1 LTAIGALFLC
11 VISVAQT
18 QQGVVKTR
26 GRMVN
31 GKHVPGKGLPGT
43 VVSIKG
49 RTAIGVKNNNGTF
62 SFPVNGKQFMVQTV
76 KKSGYTLVDAD
87 AAPKTYMHSA
97 NMLYLV
103 METPEQVT
111 QDKLT
116 SEKKI
121 RRTLQRQLQERE
133 DEIEALKAANKISQQ
148 EYQKALLKLYA
159 DQENND
165 KLISDM
171 AKRYS
176 ELDYDQMDE
185 FYRHVSNFIEQGE
198 LTKADSML
206 RSRGDVGSQIE
217 AQLQKGATIQKKK
230 EELQKAEVVHK
241 HDIEELANRC
251 YSYFESFK
259 IQHQND
265 SAAKYIE
272 WRAMLDTT
280 NVKWQND
287 AGQFIQDYQARYND
301 ALKYYETGL
310 RQSITQ
316 FGEMDEW
323 AAIFYNNIGGVY
335 DSLGDYTKAL
345 EYYQKALGI
354 LEKVFGT
361 EHPPVATLYNNIGI
375 VYYSTGDYTKA
386 LENHQKALGMK
397 EKVFGTEHPD
407 VALSYNSIGGV
418 YDSLGD
424 YPKALEYYHKALGIW
439 GKVFGAEHPNVATS
453 YNNIGTVYYSIGDYT
468 KALEYYHKAL
478 GISEKI
484 FGTEHPD
491 IATSYNNIGT
501 MYYSIGDYPK
511 ALEYYHKALGILEKI
526 FGTEHPNVA
535 TSYNNIGLV
544 YYSQGDYPKALEY
557 YQKALGIREKVFGTE
572 HPNVATSYGNI
583 GDVYY
588 SQGDYTKALEY
599 FNKSLTLY
607 EKILGAEHSNTIMV
621 REHIKH
627 INSLMILSDNEKMHE
642 YIFIAKTVDGDT
654 PAKQQGMSGE
664 YIMLEFADW
673 NIKSTE
679 SLFDKNKEM
688 RNHPKTIIVMKGEDI
703 SKYDFGDKIGV
714 QLDLKYV
721 GKEEKNRIIKKYESW
736 KKAQKH

>member
-1 LTAIGALFLC
+1 MRIGTRILTAIAALLFC
-11 VISVAQT
+11 ANSVAQT

-148 EYQKALLKLYA
+148 EYQKALQKLYA
-159 DQENND
+159 DQENNE

-185 FYRHVSNFIEQGE
+185 FYRQVNNFIEQGE

-217 AQLQKGATIQKKK
+217 AELRKGAVIQKEK

-272 WRAMLDTT
+272 WRAKLDTA
-280 NVKWQND
+280 NMKWQND
-287 AGQFIQDYQARYND
+287 AGRFIQDYQARYND
-301 ALKYYETGL
+301 ALKYYEIGL
-310 RQSITQ
+310 RQSVSQ

-323 AAIFYNNIGGVY
+323 TALFYNNIGYVY
-335 DSLGDYTKAL
+335 S
-345 EYYQKALGI
+345 
-354 LEKVFGT
+354 
-361 EHPPVATLYNNIGI
+361 
-375 VYYSTGDYTKA
+375 
-386 LENHQKALGMK
+386 
-397 EKVFGTEHPD
+397 
-407 VALSYNSIGGV
+407 
-418 YDSLGD
+418 
-424 YPKALEYYHKALGIW
+424 
-439 GKVFGAEHPNVATS
+439 
-453 YNNIGTVYYSIGDYT
+453 
-468 KALEYYHKAL
+468 
-478 GISEKI
+478 
-484 FGTEHPD
+484 
-491 IATSYNNIGT
+491 
-501 MYYSIGDYPK
+501 
-511 ALEYYHKALGILEKI
+511 
-526 FGTEHPNVA
+526 
-535 TSYNNIGLV
+535 
-544 YYSQGDYPKALEY
+544 SQGDYPKALEY

-572 HPNVATSYGNI
+572 HPDVATSYNNI
-583 GDVYY
+583 GGVYD

-599 FNKSLTLY
+599 YQKALGILEKVFGTEHPDVATSYNNIGGVYDSQGDYTKALEYYQKALGIWEKIFGTDHPNVATSYNNIGGVYDSQGDYTKALEYCQKALGIWEKIFGTEHPNVATSYNNIGLVYDSQGDYTKALEYYNKALGIY
-607 EKILGAEHSNTIMV
+607 EKVFGTEHPHVALSYNNIGMAYCYQGDYTKALEYCQKALGIREKVFGTEHSNTIMV

-627 INSLMILSDNEKMHE
+627 INRLMILSDNEKMQE
-642 YIFIAKTVDGDT
+642 YIFIAETVDGDT

-688 RNHPKTIIVMKGEDI
+688 RNHPKTIVVMKGEDI

-736 KKAQKH
+736 KKAQEH

>member
-1 LTAIGALFLC
+1 MRIGTRILTAIAALFLC
-11 VISVAQT
+11 ANSVAQT

-62 SFPVNGKQFMVQTV
+62 SFPVNGKQFMVQSV

-87 AAPKTYMHSA
+87 AAPKTYMHST

-116 SEKKI
+116 SKKKI

-148 EYQKALLKLYA
+148 EYQKALQKLYA
-159 DQENND
+159 DQENNE

-230 EELQKAEVVHK
+230 EELQKAEDVHK
-241 HDIEELANRC
+241 HDIEELARRC
-251 YSYFESFK
+251 YSYYENFLM
-259 IQHQND
+259 QHQND

-272 WRAMLDTT
+272 WRAKLDTT
-280 NVKWQND
+280 NVEWQND
-287 AGQFIQDYQARYND
+287 AGRFINNYQARYND
-301 ALKYYETGL
+301 ALKYYEIGL
-310 RQSITQ
+310 RQSVTQ

-323 AAIFYNNIGGVY
+323 TALFNNNIGGVY
-335 DSLGDYTKAL
+335 DSQGDYPKALEYYNKALGILEKVYGTEHPNVAASYNNIGTVYDSQRDYTKALEYHHKALGIWEKVFGTEHPDVATSYNNIGSVYDSLGDYIKAL

-354 LEKVFGT
+354 WGKVFGT
-361 EHPPVATLYNNIGI
+361 EHPDVATLYNNIGG
-375 VYYSTGDYTKA
+375 VYKSQGNYPKA
-386 LENHQKALGMK
+386 LEYYQKALGIY

-407 VALSYNSIGGV
+407 VALSYN
-418 YDSLGD
+418 
-424 YPKALEYYHKALGIW
+424 
-439 GKVFGAEHPNVATS
+439 
-453 YNNIGTVYYSIGDYT
+453 
-468 KALEYYHKAL
+468 
-478 GISEKI
+478 
-484 FGTEHPD
+484 
-491 IATSYNNIGT
+491 NIGT
-501 MYYSIGDYPK
+501 MYDSKGDYLK
-511 ALEYYHKALGILEKI
+511 ALEYH
-526 FGTEHPNVA
+526 
-535 TSYNNIGLV
+535 
-544 YYSQGDYPKALEY
+544 
-557 YQKALGIREKVFGTE
+557 QKALGIYEKVLGTE

-583 GDVYY
+583 GYMY
-588 SQGDYTKALEY
+588 SSQGDYMRALEN
-599 FNKSLTLY
+599 FNKSLTIY
-607 EKILGAEHSNTIMV
+607 EKIFGAEHSNTIMT
-621 REHIKH
+621 RDIIKH
-627 INSLMILSDNEKMHE
+627 INRLMILSDNEKMQE
-642 YIFIAKTVDGDT
+642 YIFIAETVDGDT

>member
-1 LTAIGALFLC
+1 MRIGTRILTAIATLFLC

-62 SFPVNGKQFMVQTV
+62 SFPVNGKQFLVQSV
-76 KKSGYTLVDAD
+76 KKNGYTLVDAD

-111 QDKLT
+111 HDKLT

-159 DQENND
+159 DQKNND

-185 FYRHVSNFIEQGE
+185 FYRQVSNFIEQGE
-198 LTKADSML
+198 LTRADSML

-217 AQLQKGATIQKKK
+217 AELKRGETIRKKK
-230 EELQKAEVVHK
+230 EELQQAEAVHK
-241 HDIEELANRC
+241 HDIEELARRC
-251 YSYFESFK
+251 YSYYENFLM
-259 IQHQND
+259 QHQND

-280 NVKWQND
+280 NVEWQND
-287 AGQFIQDYQARYND
+287 AGLFINDYQARYND
-301 ALKYYETGL
+301 ALKYYEIGL
-310 RQSITQ
+310 RQSVTQ
-316 FGEMDEW
+316 FGEVDKW
-323 AAIFYNNIGGVY
+323 TTIFYNNIGTVY
-335 DSLGDYTKAL
+335 CS
-345 EYYQKALGI
+345 Q
-354 LEKVFGT
+354 
-361 EHPPVATLYNNIGI
+361 
-375 VYYSTGDYTKA
+375 
-386 LENHQKALGMK
+386 
-397 EKVFGTEHPD
+397 
-407 VALSYNSIGGV
+407 
-418 YDSLGD
+418 GD
-424 YPKALEYYHKALGIW
+424 YPKALEYCQ
-439 GKVFGAEHPNVATS
+439 
-453 YNNIGTVYYSIGDYT
+453 
-468 KALEYYHKAL
+468 
-478 GISEKI
+478 
-484 FGTEHPD
+484 
-491 IATSYNNIGT
+491 
-501 MYYSIGDYPK
+501 
-511 ALEYYHKALGILEKI
+511 KALGILEKI
-526 FGTEHPNVA
+526 FGTEHPDVAAPYNNIGAVYDSQGDYPKALEYHWNALGIREKVLGTEHPDVA
-535 TSYNNIGLV
+535 TSYNNIGGV
-544 YYSQGDYPKALEY
+544 YSSQGDYPKALEY
-557 YQKALGIREKVFGTE
+557 YWDALGIREKVLGTEHPDVATSYNNIGYVYSSQRDYSKALEYHQKALGIREKVFGTE
-572 HPNVATSYGNI
+572 HPNVATSYNNI
-583 GDVYY
+583 GMVYSSQGDYPKALEYYHKALGIREKVFGTEHPDVATSYNHIGYVYY
-588 SQGDYTKALEY
+588 SQGNYTKSLEY
-599 FNKSLTLY
+599 SGKSLVMY
-607 EKILGAEHSNTIMV
+607 EKFFGAEHSYTLIVKNF
-621 REHIKH
+621 IKRM
-627 INSLMILSDNEKMHE
+627 MILSDNEKMQE
-642 YIFIAKTVDGDT
+642 YIFIAKTIDGDT

-679 SLFDKNKEM
+679 SLFDKNEEM
-688 RNHPKTIIVMKGEDI
+688 RNHPKTIVVMKGEDI

-736 KKAQKH
+736 KKAQEH